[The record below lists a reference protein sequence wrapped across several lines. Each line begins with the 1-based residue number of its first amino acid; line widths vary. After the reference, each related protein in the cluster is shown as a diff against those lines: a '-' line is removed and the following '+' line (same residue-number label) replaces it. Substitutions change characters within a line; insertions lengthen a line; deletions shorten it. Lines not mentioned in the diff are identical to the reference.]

1 MRINA
6 KITPRMAGV
15 PRAWKSLKGGG
26 GERECIHIFFFFSS
40 FGSISFSRVVEPT
53 RVPLIGGGGGP
64 DPCLQLISVCV
75 GGGGVSRGTLFP
87 CGAVGGNRDIRV
99 HALLVPFGYP
109 FLPLFYFPG
118 RGHRALP
125 PPRAPPFPRRLLEF

>member
-15 PRAWKSLKGGG
+15 PRAWKSLKGG

-75 GGGGVSRGTLFP
+75 GGGG
-87 CGAVGGNRDIRV
+87 
-99 HALLVPFGYP
+99 
-109 FLPLFYFPG
+109 FLGEHCSPAG
-118 RGHRALP
+118 Q
-125 PPRAPPFPRRLLEF
+125 